1 MSGRTIDKIY
11 EGQTIFMAGINAIME
26 RKLNGFIHKEKDKL
40 KMRKICAT
48 QKGRHAGS
56 HDI

>member
-1 MSGRTIDKIY
+1 MSGSTIDERY
-11 EGQTIFMAGINAIME
+11 VGQIVFMAGISVVIE

-40 KMRKICAT
+40 KIRKMCAT

-56 HDI
+56 HDV